1 MTQTTMAVQIDETV
15 VEAINNHPLRKMF
28 TRNQLVGGMLQAI
41 VNDLTPATF
50 TKISQAINEQNAKLV
65 SDLLVDG
72 NQLKLIEK
80 TDNIKKTSSD
90 KTPATQSDKKS
101 DA

>member
-1 MTQTTMAVQIDETV
+1 MAVQIEESV

-50 TKISQAINEQNAKLV
+50 TKISNAINEQNAKLV
-65 SDLLVDG
+65 ADMLTDG

-80 TDNIKKTSSD
+80 TDNIKKPVEPSVPATT
-90 KTPATQSDKKS
+90 KTPPTDK
-101 DA
+101 